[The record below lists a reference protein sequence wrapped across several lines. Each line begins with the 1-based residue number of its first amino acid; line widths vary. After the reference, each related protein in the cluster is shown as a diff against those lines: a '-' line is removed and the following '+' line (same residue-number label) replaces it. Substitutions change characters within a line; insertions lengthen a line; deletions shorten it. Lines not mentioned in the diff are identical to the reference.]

1 LVTADFLPDYP
12 IEVNLECFRVLA
24 RMTKGLTNTVQTN
37 IITRYE
43 IWPFSPERNGIHDMQ
58 RIISK
63 KRAFAIIES
72 FSRSGVLVVGD
83 IMADHFIWGRVS
95 RISPEAPVPVVEV
108 NRDNFMLGGC
118 ANVLN
123 NIFAM
128 GGRVYLA
135 GVVGSDETGK
145 KLMTEF
151 GSRGLDAGGVIVEE
165 GRPTTLK
172 TRIVAHGQQ
181 MVRFDREDR
190 RPVHP
195 NSVRKMLSYI
205 RSIRDEL
212 GALVISDYGKGV
224 VTKPLLDGIRK
235 MIANRPIF
243 TCVDPKQKDFS
254 LYEGFDIITPN
265 HHEAGRAAEVEIE
278 NGQDHIKVGMKLM
291 QEFDFK
297 AILITRGESGMS
309 LFERDGGM
317 RHTAFPTE
325 AREVF
330 DVTGAGDTV
339 IGVLSLCMASGASF
353 REAAC
358 LANHAAGIVV
368 GKAGTA
374 TVTREELK
382 RSL

>member
-1 LVTADFLPDYP
+1 
-12 IEVNLECFRVLA
+12 
-24 RMTKGLTNTVQTN
+24 
-37 IITRYE
+37 
-43 IWPFSPERNGIHDMQ
+43 MQ
-58 RIISK
+58 RIMSK
-63 KRAFAIIES
+63 KRAFTIIDN

-108 NRDNFMLGGC
+108 TKDNFMLGGC

-128 GGRVYLA
+128 GSRVYLA
-135 GVVGSDETGK
+135 GVVGSDETGAR
-145 KLMTEF
+145 LVSEF
-151 GSRGLDAGGVIVEE
+151 RSQGVDTRGIVVEE

-190 RPVHP
+190 RPVQAK
-195 NSVRKMLSYI
+195 SIQKMLSHI
-205 RSIRDEL
+205 RAIRDDL
-212 GALVISDYGKGV
+212 GALVVSDYSKGV
-224 VTKPLLDGIRK
+224 VTRPLLDGIRRE
-235 MIANRPIF
+235 IANRPIF
-243 TCVDPKQKDFS
+243 TCVDPKQKDFA

-265 HHEAGRAAEVEIE
+265 HLEASQAAGEEILS
-278 NGQDHIKVGMKLM
+278 GQDHIRIGMKLL
-291 QEFDFK
+291 QRFAFR
-297 AILITRGESGMS
+297 AILITRGEAGMT
-309 LFERDGGM
+309 LFERDG
-317 RHTAFPTE
+317 RVKHTVFPTE

-339 IGVLSLCMASGASF
+339 IGVLALCMASGATF
-353 REAAC
+353 REAAY

-368 GKAGTA
+368 GKVGTA

-382 RSL
+382 RVL